1 MGAGVKKS
9 KAKKMQAKAAEQTTR
24 KVKGRNKVAKMSR
37 ADKPKR
43 AASEAETPRGKPSG
57 DSYIRGG
64 PTRAKSDVAAGP
76 KGPRRVERAAPPGGG
91 GAARLRSTPGAVPR
105 RLSRPAPRGACRRP
119 ARANRSRTRKA

>member
-37 ADKPKR
+37 SDKPKR
-43 AASEAETPRGKPSG
+43 AASEAETPRGRPSG

-64 PTRAKSDVAAGP
+64 PTRAKSDVTTRSKSP
-76 KGPRRVERAAPPGGG
+76 KRIEKVA
-91 GAARLRSTPGAVPR
+91 
-105 RLSRPAPRGACRRP
+105 RP
-119 ARANRSRTRKA
+119 ARG